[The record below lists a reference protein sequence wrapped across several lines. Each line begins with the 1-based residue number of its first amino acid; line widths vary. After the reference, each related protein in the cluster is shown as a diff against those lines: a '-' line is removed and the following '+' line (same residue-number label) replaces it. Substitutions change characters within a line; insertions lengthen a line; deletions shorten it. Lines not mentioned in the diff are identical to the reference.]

1 MNKKLYL
8 YQYISLFYSILFYSI
23 SRDRPLFYQDATLFW
38 ICFSVVDPPSF
49 EQVLARWVPE
59 VRYHCPYVPIVLVGT
74 KSDLREDPQILQ
86 SLSER

>member
-1 MNKKLYL
+1 MNKKLST
-8 YQYISLFYSILFYSI
+8 YIISILFYL
-23 SRDRPLFYQDATLFW
+23 SRDRPLFFQDATLFW

-74 KSDLREDPQILQ
+74 KSDLREDSQILQ
-86 SLSER
+86 SLRER